1 MQKSVLLFT
10 VLALVAQMATAQN
23 QDYLD
28 YIEKYKDIAI
38 REMERAGVPASIKLA
53 QALLESGA
61 GKSDLARRANNHFG
75 IKCGG
80 DWDDKTFYKKDDDYD
95 KNGRLIK
102 SCFRSY
108 RNPEASFIA
117 HSEFLLNPAK
127 FERYGFLFRLDPTD
141 YKGWARGLRSAGYAT
156 DPRYAK
162 RLISLI
168 ERYDLQKY
176 DQMLPV
182 GKSEH
187 IVEEEVFTGEEITN
201 AYMINNDVKYVLAFN
216 DEKLAAIAER
226 TSTPVDKLLEYNEEL
241 RSADQMLPEGRKVYI
256 QPKRNSYRGKQVWHY
271 VEAGEKMADI
281 SNRYAVK
288 LSKLYER
295 NAMKIGQQ
303 PKAKERIKLR
313 GGDLDQPPKLVS
325 ALAQTKP
332 EKPGFLFDGMEEE
345 AFLDTMKVETDQPPK
360 NKPTKPVAE
369 TQENALDAVSSSRQ
383 EDEPTVP
390 VVPVSDV
397 TWEDTGTDDLTLEPE
412 FVDDIFDAPKPEK
425 EQNANATSYL
435 LHTVV
440 QGDTLWN
447 ISQRYGTTVDAVK
460 KLNGLNSNNIR
471 LGMQLK
477 VK

>member
-1 MQKSVLLFT
+1 MILL
-10 VLALVAQMATAQN
+10 VLVATLATAQN

-28 YIEKYKDIAI
+28 YIEKYKDIAV
-38 REMERAGVPASIKLA
+38 REMERAGIPASIKLA

-108 RNPEASFIA
+108 KNPEASFIA

-176 DQMLPV
+176 DQMLPAGV
-182 GKSEH
+182 SEH
-187 IVEEEVFTGEEITN
+187 IVEEEIFTGEEIEN

-226 TSTPVDKLLEYNEEL
+226 TATPVDKLLEYNEEL
-241 RSADQMLPEGRKVYI
+241 RSADQILPEGRKVYI

-271 VEAGEKMADI
+271 VETGEKMADI
-281 SNRYAVK
+281 SNKYAVK

-303 PKAKERIKLR
+303 PIAKERIKLR
-313 GGDLDQPPKLVS
+313 GSDLEQPPKLVS

-332 EKPGFLFDGMEEE
+332 GKADFLFDGTEEE
-345 AFLDTMKVETDQPPK
+345 TFLDTMEVATDIPSA
-360 NKPTKPVAE
+360 TKPAKPIAE
-369 TQENALDAVSSSRQ
+369 KE
-383 EDEPTVP
+383 EPTVP
-390 VVPVSDV
+390 VVPVSDI
-397 TWEDTGTDDLTLEPE
+397 TWEDSGVDDLTLEPE
-412 FVDDIFDAPKPEK
+412 FVDDIFEAPKPKK
-425 EQNANATSYL
+425 EQNTNAASYL

-447 ISQRYGTTVDAVK
+447 ISQRYGTTVEAVK
-460 KLNGLNSNNIR
+460 KLNGLNSTNIR